1 LLPARPA
8 CRCPSGHAVM
18 RRLLCSPRPT
28 PVSAIRRSRE
38 RCDTHSNTMPTSA
51 EAKPTLTRDP
61 ATSVPPLDPLVP
73 LGPSCKSLAQPSYCA
88 AVRWPAAWRYEM
100 MSGIMEARTLSR
112 GNNTVV
118 DRGRLHSRGR
128 VWNAH
133 FEPESGTHAAVLAQ
147 AWAMMMAHT
156 VPLFSV

>member
-1 LLPARPA
+1 M
-8 CRCPSGHAVM
+8 G
-18 RRLLCSPRPT
+18 RLLCSPRPT

-133 FEPESGTHAAVLAQ
+133 FEPESGTQFTHAAVPAQ

>member
-1 LLPARPA
+1 
-8 CRCPSGHAVM
+8 
-18 RRLLCSPRPT
+18 
-28 PVSAIRRSRE
+28 
-38 RCDTHSNTMPTSA
+38 
-51 EAKPTLTRDP
+51 
-61 ATSVPPLDPLVP
+61 
-73 LGPSCKSLAQPSYCA
+73 
-88 AVRWPAAWRYEM
+88 M

-133 FEPESGTHAAVLAQ
+133 FEPESGTQFTHAAVPAQ